1 MMQWIKKISVLGLAL
16 FILSG
21 GVGSAAPKK
30 DDLQD
35 ILLYPRVGVLIF
47 MDSGLRGDDKIQD
60 QLRTAVQ
67 QKMNKI
73 TASIGIGVVAI
84 GAIGGGIWWY
94 RHHV

>member
-35 ILLYPRVGVLIF
+35 SPLPT
-47 MDSGLRGDDKIQD
+47 SW
-60 QLRTAVQ
+60 RTYFYGFWFAW
-67 QKMNKI
+67 
-73 TASIGIGVVAI
+73 G
-84 GAIGGGIWWY
+84 
-94 RHHV
+94 

>member
-47 MDSGLRGDDKIQD
+47 MGLLESDMEPFAK
-60 QLRTAVQ
+60 
-67 QKMNKI
+67 
-73 TASIGIGVVAI
+73 
-84 GAIGGGIWWY
+84 
-94 RHHV
+94 